1 MNPFFKSAMRILL
14 LMAFLLGVAWVS
26 MKMMQGDLDLEALL
40 QKSQGW
46 LERLQEKV
54 LRPAGD
60 YFGPKLNELVRWARG
75 IVQQRG

>member
-40 QKSQGW
+40 QRSQGW
-46 LERLQEKV
+46 FERLQEKV
-54 LRPAGD
+54 LRPAGE
-60 YFGPKLNELVRWARG
+60 YLGPKLNELVRWARG